1 MYPFAMAIAL
11 RYARDNQ
18 DAADIV
24 SHAFVKVFKS
34 IQSYEATKGVF
45 EAWLKRIV
53 TNEAIDHIKQRSRFT
68 TTELDAAEEPSINN
82 AVIEATDAVAIME
95 LIKQLPPATH
105 AVFVLFALE
114 GYSHK
119 EIAAQL
125 GISEGTSKWHLSEAR
140 KNLQK
145 KLVAF

>member
-11 RYARDNQ
+11 RYSRDTQ

-34 IQSYEATKGVF
+34 IHSYDAAKGVF

-53 TNEAIDHIKQRSRFT
+53 TNEALDHIKQRSRFT
-68 TTELDAAEEPSINN
+68 TAEIDTVEEPFINN

-119 EIAAQL
+119 EIAEQL

-145 KLVAF
+145 KLVVI